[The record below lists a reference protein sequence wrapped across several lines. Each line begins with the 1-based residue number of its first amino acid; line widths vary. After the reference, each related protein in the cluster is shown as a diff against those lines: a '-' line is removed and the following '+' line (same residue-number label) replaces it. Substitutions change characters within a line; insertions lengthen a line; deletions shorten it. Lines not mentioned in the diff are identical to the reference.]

1 MKDMEAIY
9 RDYAVPVYR
18 FAYTLT
24 GSADAAEELTQDTF
38 CEAVRCLHRYDG
50 SCKLLTWL
58 CQIAR
63 HRWYDTLK
71 KQRRRAAIP
80 PDESWPDPSPGVQQ
94 NVEQTDEAH
103 RLYRCIHELPEQERE
118 LVLLRI
124 LAQLSFA
131 EIAAIL
137 EISENAA
144 RVRYHRARQK
154 LQERMMEN
162 G

>member
-1 MKDMEAIY
+1 MQDMETIY
-9 RDYAVPVYR
+9 REYAVPVYR

-71 KQRRRAAIP
+71 KQRRRTDLP
-80 PDESWPDPSPGVQQ
+80 PDENLPDPAAGVQQ
-94 NVEQTDEAH
+94 SVEQAEEVR
-103 RLYRCIHELPEQERE
+103 RLYRCIHRLPEQEKE
-118 LVLLRI
+118 LVLLRL
-124 LAQLSFA
+124 LAQLPFA

-137 EISENAA
+137 GCSENAA
-144 RVRYHRARQK
+144 RVKYHRARQK
-154 LQERMMEN
+154 LKERMEQD

>member
-1 MKDMEAIY
+1 MESIY
-9 RDYAVPVYR
+9 REYAVPVYR

-71 KQRRRAAIP
+71 RRRRYADAP
-80 PDESWPDPSPGVQQ
+80 PDETLADPAPGPQQ
-94 NVEQTDEAH
+94 LAESGDEVR
-103 RLYRCIHELPEQERE
+103 RLYRHIHALPEQEKE

-124 LAQLSFA
+124 LAQLPFA

-137 EISENAA
+137 GCSENAA
-144 RVRYHRARQK
+144 RVKYHRARQK
-154 LQERMMEN
+154 LMERMEQD

>member
-1 MKDMEAIY
+1 MRDAESIY
-9 RDYAVPVYR
+9 REYAVPVYR

-24 GSADAAEELTQDTF
+24 GNADAAEELTQDTF

-71 KQRRRAAIP
+71 KRRRYTDTP
-80 PDESWPDPSPGVQQ
+80 PDETLTDPAPGPQQ
-94 NVEQTDEAH
+94 LAESGEEVR
-103 RLYRCIHELPEQERE
+103 RLYRYIHELPAQEKE

-124 LAQLSFA
+124 LAQLPFA

-137 EISENAA
+137 GCSENAA
-144 RVRYHRARQK
+144 RVKYHRARQK
-154 LQERMMEN
+154 LKERMEQD

>member
-1 MKDMEAIY
+1 MRDMETIY
-9 RDYAVPVYR
+9 REYAVPVYR

-71 KQRRRAAIP
+71 KRRRRASEP
-80 PDESWPDPSPGVQQ
+80 PDETLPDPTPGVQQ
-94 NVEQTDEAH
+94 SVEQTDEVR
-103 RLYRCIHELPEQERE
+103 RLYRYIHALPEAEKE
-118 LVLLRI
+118 LVLLRT
-124 LAQLSFA
+124 LGGLSFA
-131 EIAAIL
+131 QIAGIMD
-137 EISENAA
+137 ISENAA
-144 RVRYHRARQK
+144 RVRYHRARLK
-154 LQERMMEN
+154 LQERMEQD

>member
-1 MKDMEAIY
+1 MQDMETVY
-9 RDYAVPVYR
+9 REYAVPVYR

-71 KQRRRAAIP
+71 KQRRRAGVPA
-80 PDESWPDPSPGVQQ
+80 DETIPDPAAGVQQ
-94 NVEQTDEAH
+94 SVERAEEAG
-103 RLYRCIHELPEQERE
+103 RLYRYIHQLPEEEKE

-124 LAQLSFA
+124 LAQLPFA

-137 EISENAA
+137 GCSENAA
-144 RVRYHRARQK
+144 RVRYHRARQR
-154 LQERMMEN
+154 LLERMEQD